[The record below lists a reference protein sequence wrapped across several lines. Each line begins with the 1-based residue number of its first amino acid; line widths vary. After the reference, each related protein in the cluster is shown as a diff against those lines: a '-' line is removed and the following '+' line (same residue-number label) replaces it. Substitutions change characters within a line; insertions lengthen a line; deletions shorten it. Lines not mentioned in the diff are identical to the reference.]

1 MSLQTTTRRKD
12 SMRQKMGALVL
23 GMSLIMSMPAYGK
36 SMQLVYDGKVHYY
49 DYPSISLYVNN
60 KQIETKVM
68 EPVSIDGR
76 VLVPAREVFEPLG
89 ANVQW
94 DQGARKVII
103 DYKDITMILT
113 ANETDVRLNEEI
125 VQLDVP
131 AKIIN
136 DKVMIPIRFVS
147 ETLGFDVTWVG
158 STYSVY
164 INDGSVTDNNNNT
177 NNSGSNGVVPE
188 IVDDKNTYAMPNY
201 TAGQIVGQ
209 SYKGGVNNH
218 KLDISSKKY
227 STAQVNSVS
236 VTESSNKAVAIIKL
250 DNALSDADISV
261 ADGKVI
267 VDLKNTKSNL
277 KSTIWPSNNTY
288 VERIRTSQFTSD
300 TTRVV
305 FDLKSG
311 AFVNVYTQDKRKEL
325 VIEMQKQNIEE
336 ITIDKTS
343 NYDTVFF
350 KGLFNEQISVN
361 EQSNQIVFRV
371 KNSYLSGTKTLENL
385 NTNYI
390 DKVVLAPEGN
400 GIVGT
405 IYLNEACTY
414 DMSNNTSGTTLKI
427 IKVQESAIRYSGYG
441 NIYLD
446 KDSGVTK
453 NSLTFTDNY
462 RERQIIVD
470 LGGDYSSSF
479 QTTTLT
485 IGDEKVTTIEIINS
499 GTTKLKIKTPT
510 VQAFNVSE
518 TSGMVHIELVKP
530 SEKYDKIVVIDP
542 GHGGSDAGALGNG
555 LKEKELNYK
564 HAMGV
569 YRLLEQDPN
578 IKVYTTREADVYP
591 SLQFR
596 TQLANEIGAD
606 LFVSFHNNSAGA
618 AANGTETLYYPSTN
632 NTTSKEMA
640 QIVQNNIIKYCG
652 TVNRGIK
659 PRADLYVLRTSNMP
673 AILIEAGFI
682 TNASEANLINSDFFI
697 NQFSQAVYE
706 GIVESFEL
714 LN

>member
-1 MSLQTTTRRKD
+1 
-12 SMRQKMGALVL
+12 MRQKMGALIL
-23 GMSLIMSMPAYGK
+23 GMSLVMSMPAYGK
-36 SMQLVYDGKVHYY
+36 SMQLVYDGKMHYY

-60 KQIETKVM
+60 NQIETKAM

-94 DQGARKVII
+94 DPGAKKVII

-113 ANETDVRLNEEI
+113 ANETDVRLNQEI

-147 ETLGFDVTWVG
+147 ETLGFDVNWIG

-164 INDGSVTDNNNNT
+164 INDG
-177 NNSGSNGVVPE
+177 NNSGNNSANNGGSSNSSNNAVVE
-188 IVDDKNTYAMPNY
+188 ILDDKNTYAVPNY
-201 TAGQIVGQ
+201 AAGQIVGQ
-209 SYKGGVNNH
+209 TYKGGVNNH
-218 KLDISSKKY
+218 KLSISSKNY
-227 STAQVNSVS
+227 STAGVNSVN
-236 VTESSNKAVAIIKL
+236 VVEANNKAVTTIKL
-250 DNALSDADISV
+250 DSALSDAQISV
-261 ADGKVI
+261 ANGKVI

-277 KSTIWPSNNTY
+277 NSTITPNSNTY
-288 VERIRTSQFTSD
+288 VGRIRTSQFTSD

-311 AFVNVYTQDKRKEL
+311 AFVNVYTDNKRKDL
-325 VIEMQKQNIEE
+325 VIEMQKQNTEE
-336 ITIDKTS
+336 ITVSKTS
-343 NYDTVFF
+343 SYDAVFL
-350 KGLFNEQISVN
+350 KDLFNEQISVS
-361 EQSNQIVFRV
+361 ESSNQIIFKV
-371 KNSYLSGTKTLENL
+371 KNSYLNETKILQNL

-390 DKVVLAPEGN
+390 NKVILTPEGN
-400 GIVGT
+400 DLVGR
-405 IYLNEACTY
+405 IYLNKECTY
-414 DMSNNTSGTTLKI
+414 DLETSTSGITLKMT
-427 IKVQESAIRYSGYG
+427 KLQASAVAYNGDG
-441 NIYLD
+441 NIYLN
-446 KDSGVTK
+446 KESGIIK
-453 NSLTFTDNY
+453 NSLSFTDNY
-462 RERQIIVD
+462 RERQIVVD
-470 LGGDYSSSF
+470 LGDDYSDYF
-479 QTTTLT
+479 ITNTLT
-485 IGDEKVTTIEIINS
+485 FSDDKVTKIEVTNE
-499 GTTKLKIKTPT
+499 GTTKLKITTPT

-518 TSGMVHIELVKP
+518 TNNMVRIELVKP

-555 LKEKELNYK
+555 LKEKEINYK

-569 YRLLEQDPN
+569 YLLLEEDPN
-578 IKVYTTREADVYP
+578 IKVYTTRASDVYP
-591 SLQFR
+591 TLQFR
-596 TQLANEIGAD
+596 TQLANEIEAD

-618 AANGTETLYYPSTN
+618 AANGSETLYYPSVT

-652 TVNRGIK
+652 TSNRGIK

-682 TNASEANLINSDFFI
+682 SNPSEANLINSKSFI
-697 NQFSQAVYE
+697 NQFSKAVYE
-706 GIVESFEL
+706 GIIASFEL

>member
-1 MSLQTTTRRKD
+1 
-12 SMRQKMGALVL
+12 MRQKMGALVL

-36 SMQLVYDGKVHYY
+36 SMQLFYDGKMHYY

-89 ANVQW
+89 ADVQW
-94 DQGARKVII
+94 DPSAKTVLI

-113 ANETDVRLNEEI
+113 ANKTDVRLNEEI

-147 ETLGFDVTWVG
+147 ETLGFDVTWIG

-164 INDGSVTDNNNNT
+164 INDGSVTGGGNNT
-177 NNSGSNGVVPE
+177 NNGNNTGNNVTPE
-188 IVDDKNTYAMPNY
+188 IIDDQNTYATPNY
-201 TAGQIVGQ
+201 GAGQIIGQ
-209 SYKGGVNNH
+209 SYKGGANIH
-218 KLDISSKKY
+218 KLDISSKQY
-227 STAQVNSVS
+227 AVAQVNSVN
-236 VTESSNKAVAIIKL
+236 VTETNNKAVATIKL
-250 DNALSDADISV
+250 DNALSAAEISV
-261 ADGKVI
+261 ANGKVI
-267 VDLKNTKSNL
+267 VDLKNTRSNL
-277 KSTIWPSNNTY
+277 RSTISPSTNTY

-311 AFVNVYTQDKRKEL
+311 AFVNVYTDNKRKDL
-325 VIEMQKQNIEE
+325 VVEMQKQNLEE
-336 ITIDKTS
+336 ITVDKTS
-343 NYDTVFF
+343 SYDTVYL
-350 KGLFNEQISVN
+350 KGLFNEQISLS
-361 EQSNQIVFRV
+361 EQSNKIVFKV
-371 KNSYLSGTKTLENL
+371 KNSYLSDTKTLQNL

-390 DKVVLAPEGN
+390 HKVVLTPEGN
-400 GIVGT
+400 DIVGT
-405 IYLNEACTY
+405 IYLDEACTY
-414 DMSNNTSGTTLKI
+414 EMLTSTSGTTLKI
-427 IKVQESAIRYSGYG
+427 AKMQESALAYNGDG
-441 NIYLD
+441 NIYLN
-446 KDSGVTK
+446 KESGVTK

-470 LGGDYSSSF
+470 LGGDYSESF
-479 QTTTLT
+479 AATTLT
-485 IGDEKVTTIEIINS
+485 IGDDKVTKIEVTNS
-499 GTTKLKIKTPT
+499 GTTKLKITTPT

-518 TSGMVHIELVKP
+518 TNDMVRIALVKP
-530 SEKYDKIVVIDP
+530 SEKYDRIVVIDP
-542 GHGGSDAGALGNG
+542 GHGGSDAGAIGNG

-569 YRLLEQDPN
+569 YRLLEQDPS

-618 AANGTETLYYPSTN
+618 AANGSETLYYPSAN

-640 QIVQNNIIKYCG
+640 QIVQDNIIKYCG
-652 TVNRGIK
+652 TTNRGIK

-682 TNASEANLINSDFFI
+682 SNAQEANIINSESFI
-697 NQFSQAVYE
+697 NNFSQAVYE
-706 GIVESFEL
+706 GIVESFNL
-714 LN
+714 LG